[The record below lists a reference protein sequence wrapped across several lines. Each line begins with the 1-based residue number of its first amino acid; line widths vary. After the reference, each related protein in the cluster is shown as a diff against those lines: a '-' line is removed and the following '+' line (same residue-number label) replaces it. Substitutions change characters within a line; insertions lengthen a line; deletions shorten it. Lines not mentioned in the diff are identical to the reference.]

1 MRLEEK
7 RESCRW
13 LLFKAAFSSET
24 CFACLFCL
32 DTFLF
37 LLRVYKFLSATSLN
51 LDLLFFDSGWLVL
64 KKGVSSMLKGVA
76 PKIFSRASPE
86 TPIFTRF
93 AHNPPPPNRTLE
105 TPLFG
110 EAAQPKLFCEC
121 QTSWLSRSAE
131 FTISQL
137 FNHQTVR
144 RDKWNTDQIP
154 KK

>member
-1 MRLEEK
+1 M
-7 RESCRW
+7 
-13 LLFKAAFSSET
+13 LFKAAFSSET

-93 AHNPPPPNRTLE
+93 AHNPPPPTGPWKRHCLE
-105 TPLFG
+105 RQHSQNYFASVKLLDCLGVQNLQFRSFLIIKQFG
-110 EAAQPKLFCEC
+110 EINEI
-121 QTSWLSRSAE
+121 QTKYLRNR
-131 FTISQL
+131 FISYI
-137 FNHQTVR
+137 
-144 RDKWNTDQIP
+144 K
-154 KK
+154 